1 MEGFEEL
8 KAREALEELNE
19 AKRLLYV
26 AFTRAEEEVFWCVL
40 DNGKIPKV
48 SVVAVVRSGNR
59 SAAR

>member
-26 AFTRAEEEVFWCVL
+26 AFTRAEEEVFGVYSTTVKFL
-40 DNGKIPKV
+40 K
-48 SVVAVVRSGNR
+48 
-59 SAAR
+59 